1 MNNDFAYGFGTAL
14 LTLSLVGL
22 TYLVLKLRAID
33 RRQAAFLTGQIG
45 RDEEIRDTIKILIDE
60 TVRRDSTQEP
70 RAKRDMFGNT

>member
-14 LTLSLVGL
+14 LALSLAGL
-22 TYLVLKLRAID
+22 MYLICKLRAVD
-33 RRQAAFLTGQIG
+33 KRQAMFLSGQIN
-45 RDEEIRDTIKILIDE
+45 RDEEIRDTIKRLIDE